1 MSSSSSSAKSK
12 RSARRCLFG
21 RADPAL
27 TQQWLSEKLDEIRR
41 REEAKWGFNFSC
53 ETPVP
58 GTSEYVFSPIAED
71 SVPEFYRYGFYYF
84 LMLSSFP
91 RFFLCISIF
100 LLSFVQILAYPSRT
114 KLISSTVS
122 SPTKENQVEVSTS
135 DDSDS
140 SMMDVSMSPIT
151 PAKREHATP
160 KKRHGKV
167 TGSS

>member
-1 MSSSSSSAKSK
+1 MSSSSSSAKTK

-27 TQQWLSEKLDEIRR
+27 TQQWLNDRLEEIRR

-53 ETPVP
+53 EVPLP
-58 GTSEYVFSPIAED
+58 GTSEYEFSPIAEE
-71 SVPEFYRYGFYYF
+71 SVPEFYR
-84 LMLSSFP
+84 
-91 RFFLCISIF
+91 
-100 LLSFVQILAYPSRT
+100 T
-114 KLISSTVS
+114 KLISSAVT
-122 SPTKENQVEVSTS
+122 SPAKENRTELSIS

-140 SMMDVSMSPIT
+140 SMMDMSMSPIT

-167 TGSS
+167 TDYMVVRKKRLQHSPKRLDIVLPEGGRLAARV